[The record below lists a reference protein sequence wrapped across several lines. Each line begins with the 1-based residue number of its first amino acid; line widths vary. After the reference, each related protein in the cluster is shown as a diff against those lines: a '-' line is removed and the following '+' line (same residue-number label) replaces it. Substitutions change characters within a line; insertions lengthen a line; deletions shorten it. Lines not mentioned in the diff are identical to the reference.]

1 MKDCL
6 TTEKAQSHPVQFSE
20 YKSVS
25 TAHRGTIVTGPKE
38 YIFNMYINSTK
49 WLHGKAKIK
58 KELATP
64 ERFFFMNK
72 LL

>member
-1 MKDCL
+1 
-6 TTEKAQSHPVQFSE
+6 
-20 YKSVS
+20 
-25 TAHRGTIVTGPKE
+25 
-38 YIFNMYINSTK
+38 MYINSTK

-72 LL
+72 CVYCFSGGVGGGGGGGGGGGCVGVLVVMNSRFFHLTT